1 MLRPSHPTRV
11 GLYARVS
18 TDQGKQDPE
27 NQILQMKDYISRR
40 KDDGWS
46 LTDSYVDYMTGG
58 TDERPQFK
66 RLFTDIRHHKFDLVF
81 FWSLDRFSRE
91 GTLKTLELL
100 RQLTDSGVG
109 YFSFTEQYLD
119 SCGPFKDAVIA
130 ILACIAKQERL
141 RMGER
146 VKAGIARR
154 KAAGKQVGGQWK
166 QIDEGYF
173 IRACRVGFTLN
184 ELAKSFDMSV
194 PTALK
199 YRRRLCPD
207 WDKDTSRSA

>member
-1 MLRPSHPTRV
+1 M
-11 GLYARVS
+11 YARVS

-27 NQILQMKDYISRR
+27 NQVRQMKDYLSRR
-40 KDDGWS
+40 KEDGWA
-46 LTDSYVDYMTGG
+46 LVDEYVDYVTGG
-58 TDERPQFK
+58 TDDRPEFK
-66 RLFTDIRHHKFDLVF
+66 RLFADVRLKKFDLIF

-130 ILACIAKQERL
+130 ILACIAKQERIRL
-141 RMGER
+141 SER
-146 VKAGIARR
+146 VRAGLARR
-154 KAAGKQVGGQWK
+154 KAAGKQVGGRWK
-166 QIDEGYF
+166 LIDEPYF
-173 IRACRVGFTLN
+173 IRACKVGYNTN
-184 ELAKSFDMSV
+184 ELCRLFDLSKPKV
-194 PTALK
+194 IE

-207 WDKDTSRSA
+207 WKAYTTRST